1 MRGLGLLI
9 FVAGVVCGAI
19 TLPATLIYVKP
30 IRTKLVNKALDRAK
44 DRLATAVV
52 ENPELRR
59 ELITK
64 GSDALIGLIAI
75 ERIQNEE
82 GK

>member
-1 MRGLGLLI
+1 MMGRSLLI
-9 FVAGVVCGAI
+9 FAAGAVGGAI
-19 TLPATLIYVKP
+19 ALPATLIYVKP
-30 IRTKLVNKALDRAK
+30 IRTKLVNGALDRAK

-75 ERIQNEE
+75 ERMQNEE